1 MEEFMNKPKYADKNE
16 INKAIGRVLWGKNG
30 KKFSMS
36 RLIFAFLKK
45 GKGSKKKK

>member
-1 MEEFMNKPKYADKNE
+1 MEEFMNKPKYADEKD

-30 KKFSMS
+30 KKFSMP
-36 RLIFAFLKK
+36 RLILAFIKK